1 MGSVTFYCN
10 FDHLRDKWNVCLRP
24 TPVLTK
30 KLFEDE
36 NQKSVMNNE
45 ISCSP
50 VGLFGNRF

>member
-10 FDHLRDKWNVCLRP
+10 FDNLRDKWNVCLRP

-36 NQKSVMNNE
+36 NQKSVIKNE